1 MQAVKAAL
9 IGIDPGGKPD
19 FADSM
24 AELSLLASSA
34 GSKPV
39 MTMIAKRAKPDPALY
54 MGSGKATELREQ
66 MQANEVELA
75 IFNHALSPVQQRN
88 LERHLKCHVIDRTG
102 LILDIFAQRAKSHV
116 GKTQVQLANVR
127 YQVSRLVKAWS
138 HLERQKGGIGMRG
151 GPGETQM
158 ELDRRML
165 ETKAKRLQLEL
176 EKLQKQQATQRR
188 SREKGGVFSVSLVG
202 YTNAGKSTLFN
213 ALTKAGTYAADQ
225 LFATLDTTSRR
236 VYLPEI
242 GNAVVSDT
250 VGFIRD
256 LPHQLVEAF
265 RATLDETVRADL
277 LLHVVDASSFDR
289 EQQMI
294 EVDKVLAEIG
304 ADQSPQLVVVNK
316 IDQVPA
322 LMERGPVLR
331 YDRNGKV
338 AAIYISAKEG
348 IGLDLLRETLAELAK
363 NTDRIKAPVEEVP
376 SVAEMDPQAPAK
388 RWESLDVF
396 HTRTGLYSPNDA

>member
-1 MQAVKAAL
+1 MKFKILFILLLSFGTHAQIKPALFQFKTDTVLQWHYHFGDEFSTQEVDQTKWYPRYPWGGLLLDQSQWAVPEMLTQKNGWLHLSAKEFGQKAAV
-9 IGIDPGGKPD
+9 P
-19 FADSM
+19 
-24 AELSLLASSA
+24 
-34 GSKPV
+34 
-39 MTMIAKRAKPDPALY
+39 T
-54 MGSGKATELREQ
+54 
-66 MQANEVELA
+66 
-75 IFNHALSPVQQRN
+75 
-88 LERHLKCHVIDRTG
+88 
-102 LILDIFAQRAKSHV
+102 
-116 GKTQVQLANVR
+116 
-127 YQVSRLVKAWS
+127 
-138 HLERQKGGIGMRG
+138 
-151 GPGETQM
+151 
-158 ELDRRML
+158 
-165 ETKAKRLQLEL
+165 
-176 EKLQKQQATQRR
+176 
-188 SREKGGVFSVSLVG
+188 VSLVG

-348 IGLDLLRETLAELAK
+348 IGLDVLRETLAELAK
-363 NTDRIKAPVEEVP
+363 NTDRMKAPVEEVP

>member
-1 MQAVKAAL
+1 MEPARAAL
-9 IGIDPGGKPD
+9 VGIDPGGRPD
-19 FADSM
+19 FPESM

-34 GSKPV
+34 GSLPV
-39 MTMIAKRAKPDPALY
+39 MSMVAKRAKPDPAMY

-66 MQANEVELA
+66 MDAYEADIA

-88 LERHLKCHVIDRTG
+88 LERHLKRHVIDRTG

-116 GKTQVQLANVR
+116 GKTQVELANVR
-127 YQVSRLVKAWS
+127 YQVSRLVRAWS
-138 HLERQKGGIGMRG
+138 HLERQKGGIGLRG

-165 ETKAKRLQLEL
+165 ENKAKRLQTEL
-176 EKLQKQQATQRR
+176 EKLQRQQATQRR
-188 SREKGGVFSVSLVG
+188 ARERRDVFSISLVG

-242 GNAVVSDT
+242 GNAVISDT

-277 LLHVVDASSFDR
+277 LLHVVDAGSFDR
-289 EQQMI
+289 EQQMH

-304 ADQSPQLVVVNK
+304 ADQSPQLIVINK
-316 IDQVPA
+316 IDQVPQLA
-322 LMERGPVLR
+322 ERGPYLK
-331 YDRNGKV
+331 YDKEGRPAV
-338 AAIYISAKEG
+338 IYISAKEG
-348 IGLDLLRETLAELAK
+348 VGLDLLRSTLADLAK
-363 NTDRIKAPVEEVP
+363 NTARMKPSEDVVS
-376 SVAEMDPQAPAK
+376 SVAQLDLKTPAK
-388 RWESLDVF
+388 RWESLDIF
-396 HTRTGLYSPNDA
+396 HDQAGTYSPNDA

>member
-1 MQAVKAAL
+1 
-9 IGIDPGGKPD
+9 
-19 FADSM
+19 
-24 AELSLLASSA
+24 
-34 GSKPV
+34 

-66 MQANEVELA
+66 MEANEAELA

-88 LERHLKCHVIDRTG
+88 LERHLQCHVIDRTG

-165 ETKAKRLQLEL
+165 ENKAKRLQAEL

-242 GNAVVSDT
+242 GNAVISDT

-294 EVDKVLAEIG
+294 EVDKVLSEIG
-304 ADQSPQLVVVNK
+304 ANETPQLVVVNK

-322 LMERGPVLR
+322 LMERGSVVR
-331 YDRNGKV
+331 YDRSGKV
-338 AAIYISAKEG
+338 TAIYISAKEG
-348 IGLDLLRETLAELAK
+348 IGLDLMRQTLADFAR
-363 NTDRIKAPVEEVP
+363 NTDRMKVPVDEVP
-376 SVAEMDPQAPAK
+376 SVAELSSQAPAK

-396 HTRTGLYSPNDA
+396 HTRTGMYSPFDA